1 MDGFESALVV
11 EVPAA
16 EPIIGR
22 WRIGHDPVARRG
34 VPAHVTVLYPFV
46 APHELSD
53 DVLAEVAKAIAPV
66 PNFTFDL
73 TTVDEF
79 PGVVVWLRPDPE
91 APFRELTTRLHDAFP
106 DYPPYSGR
114 HPDSQPHLTVAM
126 TDVGHH
132 DAQRDVIKASVAGQL
147 PVSCAADSV
156 SLFVSDDSHTWV
168 RRQQFPLGD
177 AATT

>member
-46 APHELSD
+46 PPDELSD
-53 DVLAEVAKAIAPV
+53 AVFGDVAAAIAPV
-66 PNFTFDL
+66 SRFGFEL

-91 APFRELTTRLHDAFP
+91 APFRDLTERLHRAFP
-106 DYPPYSGR
+106 DHPPYGGR
-114 HPDSQPHLTVAM
+114 HLDAQPHLTVAM

-132 DAQRDVIKASVAGQL
+132 DAQRDVIKASIAGQL
-147 PVSCAADSV
+147 PVQCVADSV
-156 SLFVSDDSHTWV
+156 SLFVSDNSHTWI
-168 RRQQFPLGD
+168 RKREFPLGD
-177 AATT
+177 STLD